1 MIDVHAGILPESV
14 LQTTW
19 FMVLSSFVAINTVM
33 YVALAVAKI
42 LPKVRPRDWF
52 PRTYTRA
59 ETRSIYPDTPEGE
72 QARRRYSPGT
82 VADPGAVLRR

>member
-1 MIDVHAGILPESV
+1 MTDVLAGILPESV
-14 LQTTW
+14 LATHW
-19 FMVLSSFVAINTVM
+19 FMILSSFVAINTVM

-42 LPKVRPRDWF
+42 LPKLYPRDWL

-72 QARRRYSPGT
+72 QARREATRPRHERT
-82 VADPGAVLRR
+82 D